1 MNPETAAL
9 PARPACVSAAAGLLL
24 GAALVLALGWMF
36 WPEQVLSNGARVFF
50 VMLWG
55 TFAYAAFRGF
65 GWVRFAIAATFA
77 ASLWGAW
84 NSNALGGDLVA
95 RTAAQDIACLAMQV
109 AAFLLLC
116 LPAAGRWFAALSAS
130 EH

>member
-1 MNPETAAL
+1 MRPGSAAQ
-9 PARPACVSAAAGLLL
+9 PARPASVATAAGLLL
-24 GAALVLALGWMF
+24 GAALVLALGWLF

-65 GWVRFAIAATFA
+65 GWVRFAIAATFV

-84 NSNALGGDLVA
+84 NSNALGRGLIA
-95 RTAAQDIACLAMQV
+95 HATAQDVACLTMQV
-109 AAFLLLC
+109 AAFLLLW
-116 LPAAGRWFAALSAS
+116 LPAAGRWFAASPGRQD
-130 EH
+130 